1 MKNTGGA
8 RRKKNEDKRQ
18 IKVSRIRYNV
28 KNKEV
33 MKYTRIYRI
42 SVPEARKK
50 LAEAQNAVSGKTV

>member
-1 MKNTGGA
+1 MRTK
-8 RRKKNEDKRQ
+8 EQ

-33 MKYTRIYRI
+33 MKYARIYRI

-50 LAEAQNAVSGKTV
+50 LAEAKNAVSGKTF